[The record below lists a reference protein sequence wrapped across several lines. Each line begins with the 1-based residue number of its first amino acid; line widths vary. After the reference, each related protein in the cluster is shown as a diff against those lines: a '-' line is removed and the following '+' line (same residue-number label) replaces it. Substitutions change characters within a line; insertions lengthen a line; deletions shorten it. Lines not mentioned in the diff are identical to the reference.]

1 MVSCPACHHSRGSG
15 ERLAKI
21 AVMFFWATVKAAR
34 RWGCKV
40 GGLGQG
46 VWSPCLE
53 SLSIRSLGLLSMC
66 FPQDDDLVNFSPFDF
81 VTQPKKFEIHF
92 ICSKKK
98 KKKFREKEGQVN
110 NKGPRF
116 RPAND
121 DPASTSPKMSYASIK
136 AIGSRPNRWENRA
149 HNMTGCGS
157 Q

>member
-98 KKKFREKEGQVN
+98 KNSGER
-110 NKGPRF
+110 R
-116 RPAND
+116 
-121 DPASTSPKMSYASIK
+121 ASQQQRTEIP
-136 AIGSRPNRWENRA
+136 P
-149 HNMTGCGS
+149 S

>member
-98 KKKFREKEGQVN
+98 ERNFGRKKGK
-110 NKGPRF
+110 
-116 RPAND
+116 
-121 DPASTSPKMSYASIK
+121 STTKDRDSAQPMMILH
-136 AIGSRPNRWENRA
+136 RHLQRCLTRA
-149 HNMTGCGS
+149 LKRLARGRTDGKTEPTT
-157 Q
+157 